1 MTFRLGLTGSIGM
14 GKSTT
19 ARMFQDEGCA
29 LWDADA
35 TVHRLYAKGGA
46 AVPPLKALFPDV
58 IEDEAVSRE
67 KIKARIARD
76 ESTLQKIEEI
86 VHPLVTK
93 DRQDFLEMTKAD
105 IVVLD
110 IPLLFEGGYD
120 ASMDAVVVVTI
131 NPEEQR
137 RRLLERGG
145 MTPSHLDR
153 IMAKQMPDAEKRAR
167 ADYVIV
173 TDTEEHA
180 RNQVRAIVKDI
191 KQRLCD
197 A

>member
-19 ARMFQDEGCA
+19 ARMFQEEGCA

-35 TVHRLYAKGGA
+35 TVHRLYAKDGA
-46 AVPPLKALFPDV
+46 AVPPLKALFPDI

-67 KIKARIARD
+67 KIKAKIARN
-76 ESTLQKIEEI
+76 ESVMREIEKI
-86 VHPLVTK
+86 VHPLVAK
-93 DRQDFLEMTKAD
+93 DKEEFLQMTKAD

-120 ASMDAVVVVTI
+120 TGMNAVVVVTI
-131 NPEEQR
+131 DPEEQR

-145 MTPSHLDR
+145 MTLSQLDR
-153 IMAKQMPDAEKRAR
+153 IMSKQIPDFEKRAR

-173 TDTEEHA
+173 TDTKEHA
-180 RNQVRAIVKDI
+180 RDQVRAVVKDI
-191 KQRLCD
+191 RQGPHN